1 MWTKETSDVNALSSF
16 IELYPV
22 LSVLGM
28 TIVIVILRLLGIGK
42 KLITLGA
49 IIAIAGGSIYLA
61 KTMG

>member
-16 IELYPV
+16 IELHPV